1 MATQTSNATIWTRA
15 ARHTDVF
22 LAVGIIAIIM
32 VLVLPMPPL
41 LLDLLLSLSI
51 SLSFLILIVALFTV
65 RPLDF
70 SSFPSVLLISTLFRL
85 SLNVASTRLILGN
98 GNEGPDAAGAVIQAF
113 GGFVVG
119 GNYVVGIIIF
129 LILVTINFVVITKG
143 AGRIAEVAA
152 RFTLDAMPGKQMAI
166 DADLNAG
173 IIDEKDARSRR
184 AMIQQEADFYGAMD
198 GAAKFV
204 RGDAIAGLIITAVN
218 IVGGL
223 VIGVFQFGMD
233 LSSALDTYTVL
244 TVGDG
249 LVSSIPALIVSV
261 AAGLAVT
268 KASVDQPLSE
278 DLTQQILGNHRALA
292 IVSLVLLVF
301 AVIPGMPTMPMLV
314 VSLMLGGIAY
324 IIYRNRRRTI
334 TQEAEESALQVQ
346 RELEE
351 APEDIESVLP
361 IDMLGIELGYGLIP
375 LVDKEQD
382 GEMLERIKSIRRQVA
397 MDLGFIVPPI
407 HIKDNLE
414 LPPGGYSIIIKGVE
428 VGRGEL
434 IIDHFLAMR
443 TGDVEEEVPGLETI
457 EPAFGLPALWI
468 TPEDQERAQF
478 AGYTVVDIPTV
489 LATHLTEVIR
499 RHAPEFV
506 GRQET
511 QRLLD
516 NFAKTEPKVVEE
528 LVPNVLQL
536 GTVQKV
542 LQNLLGERVSVRDLH
557 TILETMADMGGMTK
571 DADLLTEY
579 VRQSMAR
586 TITRQYQTPDGMLPL
601 VSLSQ
606 EYEEQLAGAIQSTPQ
621 GAYLGLD
628 PQIAQTIIQNIE
640 SQLERF
646 SVFNYQPILLCSP
659 LIRPHVKK
667 LTERFIPNLV
677 VLSHNEI
684 SHDVRI
690 ESLGIVG

>member
-1 MATQTSNATIWTRA
+1 M
-15 ARHTDVF
+15 
-22 LAVGIIAIIM
+22 
-32 VLVLPMPPL
+32 
-41 LLDLLLSLSI
+41 
-51 SLSFLILIVALFTV
+51 
-65 RPLDF
+65 
-70 SSFPSVLLISTLFRL
+70 
-85 SLNVASTRLILGN
+85 
-98 GNEGPDAAGAVIQAF
+98 
-113 GGFVVG
+113 
-119 GNYVVGIIIF
+119 
-129 LILVTINFVVITKG
+129 
-143 AGRIAEVAA
+143 
-152 RFTLDAMPGKQMAI
+152 
-166 DADLNAG
+166 
-173 IIDEKDARSRR
+173 
-184 AMIQQEADFYGAMD
+184 
-198 GAAKFV
+198 
-204 RGDAIAGLIITAVN
+204 
-218 IVGGL
+218 
-223 VIGVFQFGMD
+223 
-233 LSSALDTYTVL
+233 
-244 TVGDG
+244 
-249 LVSSIPALIVSV
+249 IVSV

-268 KASVDQPLSE
+268 NASVDQPHSE
-278 DLTQQILGNHRALA
+278 DLTHQILGNHRALA

-324 IIYRNRRRTI
+324 IIYRNRRREI

>member
-1 MATQTSNATIWTRA
+1 
-15 ARHTDVF
+15 
-22 LAVGIIAIIM
+22 
-32 VLVLPMPPL
+32 
-41 LLDLLLSLSI
+41 
-51 SLSFLILIVALFTV
+51 
-65 RPLDF
+65 
-70 SSFPSVLLISTLFRL
+70 
-85 SLNVASTRLILGN
+85 
-98 GNEGPDAAGAVIQAF
+98 
-113 GGFVVG
+113 VG

-152 RFTLDAMPGKQMAI
+152 RFTLDAMPGKQMGI

-173 IIDEKDARSRR
+173 IIDEQAARSRR

-218 IVGGL
+218 ILGGL

-233 LSSALDTYTVL
+233 LRSALDTYTVL

-249 LVSSIPALIVSV
+249 LVSSIPALVVSV

-278 DLTQQILGNHRALA
+278 DLTSQILGNHRALA

-324 IIYRNRRRTI
+324 IIYRNRRRKI

-382 GEMLERIKSIRRQVA
+382 GEMLERIKSIRRKVA